1 MFCLSFPIFANVEEV
16 FVSMDQELDQ
26 LSEFGKIFA
35 FLVLGILFVMIAYG
49 ISFLIARD
57 KPSPLKLM
65 SYECGEEPEGNSR
78 IQFNSRFYVIALVFL
93 LFDVEIVFLFPWAT
107 VFAQPELIRAVPAWG
122 WLSFGEM
129 AVFISVLLVGLL
141 YVWVKGD
148 LEWLRPRPLVP
159 QVDSKV
165 PAGLYERINSENYVV
180 KPFVAAGKAAPGPGE
195 AAPTPGEGSP
205 APQQAK
211 TGTPR
216 PVFKP
221 RILKKDS

>member
-1 MFCLSFPIFANVEEV
+1 MHFRIANIVFCSSFSIFVRVE
-16 FVSMDQELDQ
+16 QELNQ

-35 FLVLGILFVMIAYG
+35 FLVLGVLFVMIAYG
-49 ISFLIARD
+49 ISFLLARN

-107 VFAQPELIRAVPAWG
+107 VFAQPELLRAVPSWG

-148 LEWLRPRPLVP
+148 LEWLRPRPLLP
-159 QVDSKV
+159 QTDSKI
-165 PAGLYERINSENYVV
+165 PAGLYERINRENYVI
-180 KPFVAAGKAAPGPGE
+180 KPFVSPGE
-195 AAPTPGEGSP
+195 AAAVPGEAPSV
-205 APQQAK
+205 PQQAK